1 MHILQ
6 AILQAIAPVDIT
18 HKLVWTAWGHL
29 RMQNHPTPKCFRT
42 NASQLRYWIVFYLK
56 FCLSE
61 KCLWREWLDWS
72 QLASGHFSTS
82 ACSDRLATLSLGK
95 VRYSFGWTPGKQKWG
110 EGKPSESPP
119 WKSALGF
126 SLEPIWRSFLGA
138 FGAMLVWTACYSNPW
153 TAHVCKQ
160 DSIKKK
166 VFFPVISIGI
176 IAIMIITNMTMIMI
190 ITNIIMIITKMIMII
205 AITNMMMIMI
215 ITSRR
220 LAWGWLVPLQPAW
233 RSLCQVH
240 CTPKLHCTPGT
251 VNSMSLHC
259 TAHQVQCILLYARY
273 NILYTARQN
282 CSARQAQCIALYVLY
297 FVHPGPHNYTALNCM
312 LHLAGHC
319 TPIYLY
325 WSAKVCAQ

>member
-6 AILQAIAPVDIT
+6 AIELHAVDIT

-119 WKSALGF
+119 WKSALFRHLLASPLEEF
-126 SLEPIWRSFLGA
+126 SWSFWCNARMNGL
-138 FGAMLVWTACYSNPW
+138 L
-153 TAHVCKQ
+153 
-160 DSIKKK
+160 
-166 VFFPVISIGI
+166 
-176 IAIMIITNMTMIMI
+176 
-190 ITNIIMIITKMIMII
+190 
-205 AITNMMMIMI
+205 
-215 ITSRR
+215 
-220 LAWGWLVPLQPAW
+220 LQ
-233 RSLCQVH
+233 S
-240 CTPKLHCTPGT
+240 
-251 VNSMSLHC
+251 VNSSC
-259 TAHQVQCILLYARY
+259 V
-273 NILYTARQN
+273 
-282 CSARQAQCIALYVLY
+282 
-297 FVHPGPHNYTALNCM
+297 
-312 LHLAGHC
+312 
-319 TPIYLY
+319 
-325 WSAKVCAQ
+325 